1 MLVLIQKDMLYY
13 LHSFVYKDSL
23 QIEVI
28 LYVHNSIGFLHM
40 NQMLVI
46 LILILCRQAIL
57 ELSLLLCYLLYIPEA
72 F

>member
-1 MLVLIQKDMLYY
+1 MLYY
-13 LHSFVYKDSL
+13 LHSSVCKDSL

-46 LILILCRQAIL
+46 LILILCRQTIL
-57 ELSLLLCYLLYIPEA
+57 ELSVLLCYLLYMLEA